1 MKICSAMIGIKFTFR
16 LVHRMSLLLLQHPEP
31 PTAYNRLFSLLVTSF
46 LRAELRDCKSEQS
59 QLLFLS
65 TTVVFTKQS
74 SLYSAPAV
82 SFRATVLALTS
93 LKCTI
98 SLLYY
103 RSLSASEPVL

>member
-1 MKICSAMIGIKFTFR
+1 MKICSAMIGIKFTFG

-65 TTVVFTKQS
+65 TTVVFYKAKFSVFGTCSK
-74 SLYSAPAV
+74 LLGNCA
-82 SFRATVLALTS
+82 
-93 LKCTI
+93 CTHF
-98 SLLYY
+98 
-103 RSLSASEPVL
+103 P